1 MKLAHARRQFL
12 AAIASS
18 ALLLTAPCAMALDAV
33 KILAPAAPGGGWDQT
48 ARSMQRALQSGDV
61 VKRVTVDNKPGAGGT
76 IGLAQFVTSSK
87 GDPQAM
93 MVTGMVM
100 VGAILVNGSP
110 VNLSQV
116 TPLARLTGE
125 YEVIV
130 VSAASKIQKLSD
142 LVALLKSNP
151 GSVSWGGGSAG
162 ATDHLL
168 AAMIAK
174 SAGVDPTKINYIAH
188 AGGGEAQAAIL
199 GGHVTVGVS
208 GWGEFAPQIKA
219 GKLRAL
225 AISSEQRLP
234 DVKDVPT
241 LKEQGVD
248 VVLSNWR
255 ALFAAP
261 GISEAQRAEL
271 VAAIDKAVK
280 TPSWKETLDKNEWT
294 DLYLSGDAFKK
305 FLDAEQPRIAEI
317 VTSLGLAKK

>member
-1 MKLAHARRQFL
+1 MKIAKATRQFF
-12 AAIASS
+12 AAIAGS
-18 ALLLTAPCAMALDAV
+18 ALLLTAPSAMALDAV

-61 VKRVTVDNKPGAGGT
+61 VKRVTVDNKAGAGGT
-76 IGLAQFVTSSK
+76 IGLAQFVTTSK
-87 GDPQAM
+87 GDPQAL
-93 MVTGMVM
+93 MVGGMVM

-116 TPLARLTGE
+116 TPVARLTGE
-125 YEVIV
+125 YEVV
-130 VSAASKIQKLSD
+130 VVPASSKIQKLSD
-142 LVALLKSNP
+142 LVTLLKANP
-151 GSVSWGGGSAG
+151 GAVSWGGGSAG

-168 AAMIAK
+168 AAMIAQ
-174 SAGVDPTKINYIAH
+174 AVGVDPTKINYIAH
-188 AGGGEAQAAIL
+188 AGGGEAQSAIL

-208 GWGEFAPQIKA
+208 GWGEFAAQVKS

-225 AISSEQRLP
+225 AVSSAERLP

-248 VVLSNWR
+248 VVLANWR

-261 GISEAQRAEL
+261 GISPAQKAEL
-271 VAAIDKAVK
+271 VAAVDKAVK

-294 DLYLSGDAFKK
+294 DLYLSGDAFKT
-305 FLDAEQPRIAEI
+305 FLDAEQPRIAKI
-317 VTSLGLAKK
+317 VSTLGLAKK

>member
-1 MKLAHARRQFL
+1 MQRSFPRRQVL
-12 AAIASS
+12 AALAGSTLLFAAS
-18 ALLLTAPCAMALDAV
+18 AAMALDAV

-48 ARSMQRALQSGDV
+48 ARALQRALQSGDV
-61 VKRVTVDNKPGAGGT
+61 VKRVTVDNKAGAGGT
-76 IGLAQFVTSSK
+76 IGLAQFVNSSK
-87 GDPQAM
+87 GDPQAL
-93 MVTGMVM
+93 MVGGMVM
-100 VGAILVNGSP
+100 VGAIMVNGSP

-116 TPLARLTGE
+116 TPIARLTGE

-142 LVALLKSNP
+142 LVTLLKTNP

-168 AAMIAK
+168 AGMIAK
-174 SAGVDPTKINYIAH
+174 SAGVDPSKINYIAH

-208 GWGEFAPQIKA
+208 GWGEFAAQVKA

-225 AISSEQRLP
+225 AVSSAERLP

-241 LKEQGVD
+241 LKEAGVD
-248 VVLSNWR
+248 VVLANWR

-261 GISEAQRAEL
+261 GITEAQQAEL
-271 VAAIDKAVK
+271 VAAVDKAVK
-280 TPSWKETLDKNEWT
+280 TPVWKEAIDKNEWT
-294 DLYLSGDAFKK
+294 DLYLAGDAFKK

-317 VTSLGLAKK
+317 VTSLGMAKK

>member
-1 MKLAHARRQFL
+1 MKIAHATRQFV
-12 AAIASS
+12 AAIAGS
-18 ALLLTAPCAMALDAV
+18 ALLLAAPCAMALDAV

-48 ARSMQRALQSGDV
+48 ARSMQRALQSADI

-76 IGLAQFVTSSK
+76 IGLAQFVTSAK
-87 GDPQAM
+87 GDPQAL
-93 MVTGMVM
+93 MVGGMVM

-116 TPLARLTGE
+116 TPVARLTGE

-142 LVALLKSNP
+142 LVALLKTNP
-151 GSVSWGGGSAG
+151 GAVSWGGGSAG

-168 AAMIAK
+168 AAMIAR
-174 SAGVDPTKINYIAH
+174 SAGVDPARINYIAH

-208 GWGEFAPQIKA
+208 GWGEFAAQVKA

-225 AISSEQRLP
+225 AISSAERLP

-248 VVLSNWR
+248 VVLANWR

-261 GISEAQRAEL
+261 GINAAQKAEL
-271 VAAIDKAVK
+271 VAAIDRAVK

-305 FLDAEQPRIAEI
+305 FLDTEQPRISEI

>member
-1 MKLAHARRQFL
+1 MTPTPSRRQLVAAL
-12 AAIASS
+12 AAG
-18 ALLLTAPCAMALDAV
+18 ALLLAAPCAIALDTL

-48 ARSMQRALQSGDV
+48 ARSMQRALQSGEI
-61 VKRVTVDNKPGAGGT
+61 VKRVMVDNKAGAGGT

-87 GDPQAM
+87 GDPQAL
-93 MVTGMVM
+93 MVGGMVM

-116 TPLARLTGE
+116 TPIARLTGE
-125 YEVIV
+125 YEVV
-130 VSAASKIQKLSD
+130 VVPTSSKIQTLSD
-142 LVALLKSNP
+142 LVALLKANP
-151 GSVSWGGGSAG
+151 GAVSWGGGSAG

-168 AAMIAK
+168 AGLIAQA
-174 SAGVDPTKINYIAH
+174 AGVDTAKINYIAH

-208 GWGEFAPQIKA
+208 GWAEFAAQIKA

-225 AISSEQRLP
+225 AISSAERLP
-234 DVKDVPT
+234 DLKDVPT

-248 VVLSNWR
+248 VVLANWR

-294 DLYLSGDAFKK
+294 DLYLSGDAFKR
-305 FLDAEQPRIAEI
+305 FLDAEQPRIAKI
-317 VTSLGLAKK
+317 VTSLGMAKK